1 MLTIKS
7 LLEEVRAFNLDTDEE
22 LDLEALENIDLE
34 QILGGEYNDDLNDA
48 ISGIDYSDL
57 SSLTLAD
64 LADYYDSEDS
74 EDGIDRDDGLGGESE
89 QEELDSTAKADRE
102 ASTLDDVDPDNADL
116 AQDDALD
123 QDLADPL
130 SPEEMEKAA
139 EGEEESDFQG
149 NIRTVRG
156 ANLVFKRKTEDGNF
170 EELWVYN
177 VGNDMRR
184 ETQIRR
190 AILSGTD
197 IDPTSQASKEG
208 EQYAETSSLGN
219 VQFLHIVGLPQ

>member
-1 MLTIKS
+1 MLTIKK

-22 LDLEALENIDLE
+22 LDLDALENIDLE
-34 QILGGEYNDDLNDA
+34 AILGGEYNDEFNDA
-48 ISGIDYSDL
+48 ISPVDFDDVQ
-57 SSLTLAD
+57 SLTLSDLVDRYGSNLDDEPAGDIDPNEIPTDVENAEGEAD
-64 LADYYDSEDS
+64 
-74 EDGIDRDDGLGGESE
+74 
-89 QEELDSTAKADRE
+89 
-102 ASTLDDVDPDNADL
+102 TLDDVDPVDAEQADV
-116 AQDDALD
+116 DGLD
-123 QDLADPL
+123 QDTADALPD
-130 SPEEMEKAA
+130 SDFTDAEE
-139 EGEEESDFQG
+139 GDQDFQG

-177 VGNDMRR
+177 VGNDMKR

-197 IDPTSQASKEG
+197 IDPTSQQSNDG
-208 EQYAETSSLGN
+208 NQYAETSSMGN

>member
-1 MLTIKS
+1 MLTIKK

-22 LDLEALENIDLE
+22 LDLDALENIDLE
-34 QILGGEYNDDLNDA
+34 AILGGEYNDEFNDA
-48 ISGIDYSDL
+48 ISPVDFDDVQ
-57 SSLTLAD
+57 SLTLSD
-64 LADYYDSEDS
+64 LVDRYGSNLDDEPAGD
-74 EDGIDRDDGLGGESE
+74 IDPNEIPTDVENAESE
-89 QEELDSTAKADRE
+89 AD
-102 ASTLDDVDPDNADL
+102 TLDDVDPAD
-116 AQDDALD
+116 AEQADVDGLD
-123 QDLADPL
+123 QDTADALPD
-130 SPEEMEKAA
+130 SDFTDAEE
-139 EGEEESDFQG
+139 GDQDFQG

-177 VGNDMRR
+177 VGNDMKR

-197 IDPTSQASKEG
+197 IDPTSQQSNDG
-208 EQYAETSSLGN
+208 NQYAETSSMGN

>member
-1 MLTIKS
+1 MITIKS

-22 LDLEALENIDLE
+22 LDLDALGDIDLE
-34 QILGGEYNDDLNDA
+34 SILGGEYNDDSNDA
-48 ISGIDYSDL
+48 ISPVDFDDVQ
-57 SSLTLAD
+57 SLTLAD
-64 LADYYDSEDS
+64 LVDRYGDNLEDDMGDVGSEEIPTDV
-74 EDGIDRDDGLGGESE
+74 
-89 QEELDSTAKADRE
+89 LDAEGD
-102 ASTLDDVDPDNADL
+102 ASSLDDVDPENADQ
-116 AQDDALD
+116 AKVDGIDQDTDDALPDSDFENPEEGD
-123 QDLADPL
+123 QDY
-130 SPEEMEKAA
+130 
-139 EGEEESDFQG
+139 QG

-177 VGNDMRR
+177 VGNDMKR

-197 IDPTSQASKEG
+197 IDPTSQQSNDG
-208 EQYAETSSLGN
+208 NQYAETSSMGN

>member
-1 MLTIKS
+1 MLTIKK

-22 LDLEALENIDLE
+22 LDLDALENIDLE
-34 QILGGEYNDDLNDA
+34 AILGGEYNDEFNDA
-48 ISGIDYSDL
+48 ISPVDFDDVQ
-57 SSLTLAD
+57 SLTLSDLVDRYGSNLDDEPAGDIDPNEIPTDVENAEGEAD
-64 LADYYDSEDS
+64 
-74 EDGIDRDDGLGGESE
+74 
-89 QEELDSTAKADRE
+89 
-102 ASTLDDVDPDNADL
+102 TLDDVDPAD
-116 AQDDALD
+116 AEQADIDGLD
-123 QDLADPL
+123 QDTADALPD
-130 SPEEMEKAA
+130 SDFTDAEE
-139 EGEEESDFQG
+139 GDQDFQG

-177 VGNDMRR
+177 VGNDMKR

-197 IDPTSQASKEG
+197 IDPTSQQSNDG
-208 EQYAETSSLGN
+208 NQYAETSSMGN

>member
-1 MLTIKS
+1 MLTIKK

-22 LDLEALENIDLE
+22 LDLDALENIDLE
-34 QILGGEYNDDLNDA
+34 AILGGEYNDEFNDA
-48 ISGIDYSDL
+48 ISPVDFDDVQ
-57 SSLTLAD
+57 SLTLSDLVDRYGSNLDDEPAGDIDPNEIPTDVENAEGEAD
-64 LADYYDSEDS
+64 
-74 EDGIDRDDGLGGESE
+74 
-89 QEELDSTAKADRE
+89 
-102 ASTLDDVDPDNADL
+102 TLDDVDPAD
-116 AQDDALD
+116 AEQADVDGLD
-123 QDLADPL
+123 QDTADALPD
-130 SPEEMEKAA
+130 SDFTDAEE
-139 EGEEESDFQG
+139 GDQDFQG

-177 VGNDMRR
+177 VGNDMKR

-197 IDPTSQASKEG
+197 IDPTSQQSNDG
-208 EQYAETSSLGN
+208 NQYAETSSMGN